1 MRRKILLS
9 PFFVYA
15 RGGWTPSRHLCKPR
29 VINPLILVIE
39 DDAPVYTTLKTHD
52 YRYLTAKNGGEAI
65 RMASSHNP
73 NALILDLGLPDM
85 YGIDVI
91 RQVCL

>member
-1 MRRKILLS
+1 MYTLVEGRLRHAI
-9 PFFVYA
+9 FVNH
-15 RGGWTPSRHLCKPR
+15 G

-91 RQVCL
+91 RQVRL